1 MCLTKRS
8 HTTLTSCHGCL
19 GHGIARSTTLHEY
32 GYKIELLIH
41 EKPSNYYWYH
51 YIYPRNRTEAKN
63 RLFVDFCGCFADCM
77 VNSGQLRCILPQS
90 NTCAWVCACDA
101 NREPQWLHWSYFDDP
116 RVKAWFMGEFWVPRR
131 LDMVGAN
138 FQWNLQWRGKFS
150 ARKKTLKICPDS
162 EDFAE
167 NFVTRWQRL
176 TNHFT
181 RHVAQIFS
189 EIFSGIFDYPYWP
202 RSCGSVAFIGKF
214 CVVRN
219 QNPQNLLNGQKQKVR
234 HGRYAKR
241 GGTRMDRW
249 IYIDRVNFSCEDVIL
264 CVERPD
270 ESDSDAIQKF
280 MDELFEPPFDNPW
293 KQRQ

>member
-1 MCLTKRS
+1 MKR
-8 HTTLTSCHGCL
+8 HQITTDIIIFIL
-19 GHGIARSTTLHEY
+19 E
-32 GYKIELLIH
+32 IEKSLVRWLL
-41 EKPSNYYWYH
+41 
-51 YIYPRNRTEAKN
+51 
-63 RLFVDFCGCFADCM
+63 RLFRGLR
-77 VNSGQLRCILPQS
+77 GQLRCILPQS

-150 ARKKTLKICPDS
+150 ARKKTVKICPDS

-189 EIFSGIFDYPYWP
+189 EIFSGIFDYP
-202 RSCGSVAFIGKF
+202 
-214 CVVRN
+214 
-219 QNPQNLLNGQKQKVR
+219 
-234 HGRYAKR
+234 
-241 GGTRMDRW
+241 
-249 IYIDRVNFSCEDVIL
+249 
-264 CVERPD
+264 
-270 ESDSDAIQKF
+270 
-280 MDELFEPPFDNPW
+280 
-293 KQRQ
+293 